1 MIGPVFKRERH
12 ARRPHASHADSEQ
25 RADSEQ
31 HRVARRKATE
41 NAEQRQPQ
49 DGENQRR
56 LAAESVRG
64 SSRAQSTHQAKQK
77 RDCSER
83 AGEGLI
89 YGEGVFN
96 VDQQKTQDGEIES
109 IRGPA
114 KKCSEERV
122 PLDPGNVSKS
132 GTPAYN
138 TRVRTGLDRSFDFA
152 LWHLCEYTPDANDAG
167 RCLCSQ
173 AEARVKRVRAGYFA
187 TRSQTKVLSMT
198 GRLSSEA
205 STRN

>member
-1 MIGPVFKRERH
+1 MIGPVFKGERH

-41 NAEQRQPQ
+41 KAEQRQPQ
-49 DGENQRR
+49 DGENQRG
-56 LAAESVRG
+56 LTAESVRG
-64 SSRAQSTHQAKQK
+64 SSRTQSTHQAKHE

-89 YGEGVFN
+89 HGEGVFN

-114 KKCSEERV
+114 KKCSEEGV
-122 PLDPGNVSKS
+122 PLDPGNVSES
-132 GTPAYN
+132 RTPTCY
-138 TRVRTGLDRSFDFA
+138 TTFRIGLSRNFDFA
-152 LWHLCEYTPDANDAG
+152 LWHLCEYTPTQTAQIA
-167 RCLCSQ
+167 
-173 AEARVKRVRAGYFA
+173 VRA
-187 TRSQTKVLSMT
+187 RSPKLS
-198 GRLSSEA
+198 RIA
-205 STRN
+205 PAAR